1 MRRRTQGDESE
12 PLLSSMEQTPPTKE
26 KLDATTDDAVI
37 IPVDDA
43 SADDLDAPLTP
54 KRIKQL
60 LEGLSSEKAAQN
72 DSGTRSTLT

>member
-43 SADDLDAPLTP
+43 SADDLFVGHCCHCRGRGRDGHRRVGSA
-54 KRIKQL
+54 R
-60 LEGLSSEKAAQN
+60 
-72 DSGTRSTLT
+72 

>member
-26 KLDATTDDAVI
+26 KLDATSDDAVI

-43 SADDLDAPLTP
+43 SADDLDAPREATA
-54 KRIKQL
+54 RVAGGEIAMCD
-60 LEGLSSEKAAQN
+60 GRA
-72 DSGTRSTLT
+72 